1 MAEWIVKHECF
12 LEMESVSL
20 PLKQP
25 ALTLV
30 VLSSPPESLH
40 VFFTIMEWL
49 SLDSVWEKCIFGL
62 PHFFSIFSS
71 LSCLSL
77 STSLFYPMSHFFT
90 VWSSFKNILTDII
103 YKNVVLLKTLMN
115 ETVALWYPMTE
126 LDFKCLPL
134 YLLKHM

>member
-1 MAEWIVKHECF
+1 MAEWIVRHERF
-12 LEMESVSL
+12 LEIESVSFT
-20 PLKQP
+20 LKHP

-30 VLSSPPESLH
+30 VLSSPQNHCTYFSLLWNGWAWI
-40 VFFTIMEWL
+40 VFEKIV
-49 SLDSVWEKCIFGL
+49 SLVCRI
-62 PHFFSIFSS
+62 FFSIFSS

-115 ETVALWYPMTE
+115 ETIAL
-126 LDFKCLPL
+126 
-134 YLLKHM
+134 